1 MNLLHEL
8 NEEAWSEWVEYRT
21 REKKKKIGPMAER
34 KQQKFLTQYPPPI
47 QQEIVDASI
56 MNSWQG
62 LFPPKEQKKQTNTA
76 AAMTNA
82 QRYIESRYKKPNGGL
97 LE

>member
-1 MNLLHEL
+1 VNQVHEV
-8 NEEAWSEWVEYRT
+8 NQEAWDEWVEYRT
-21 REKKKKIGPMAER
+21 QEKKKKIGPMAAK
-34 KQQKFLTQYPPPI
+34 KQQKFLSQYPPPV

-62 LFPPKEQKKQTNTA
+62 LFPPKGKDAGSTDK
-76 AAMTNA
+76 AMSNA
-82 QRYIESRYKKPNGGL
+82 QRYIESRYKNNVRGL